1 MRLFK
6 TLLMLFPLFAFSFP
20 IDEYFAETLSHKIQ
34 YRDFQGG
41 LAIIEAWEQMHPDL
55 GNRVLAMKASIY
67 LSQGD
72 LEKGGYYMSHF
83 INCLSEMEKNEPLM
97 AFVINSYHKGVL
109 CTIFSFIE
117 NQATAN
123 LCGVEQPPG
132 VKVRFWLGL
141 GQILAGLALMPF
153 NPPAGI
159 TLIGVGAPMLIDASC
174 DALDNKAE
182 CERNLRERQNMN
194 GEVQKNS
201 NFLPNRRRVYVVEAI

>member
-6 TLLMLFPLFAFSFP
+6 ALLMLFPLFAFSCP
-20 IDEYFAETLSHKIQ
+20 VDEYFAETLSNKIQ
-34 YRDFQGG
+34 YGDFQGG
-41 LAIIEAWEQMHPDL
+41 LEIIEAWEQMHSDL

-67 LSQGD
+67 ISQGD

-83 INCLSEMEKNEPLM
+83 INSLSEMEKNEPLM
-97 AFVINSYHKGVL
+97 AFVINSYYKGVL
-109 CTIFSFIE
+109 CTAFSFIG
-117 NQATAN
+117 NQATAH

-132 VKVRFWLGL
+132 VKVKFWLGL
-141 GQILAGLALMPF
+141 AQTLAGLALMPF

-159 TLIGVGAPMLIDASC
+159 ALIGVGAPMLIDASC

-182 CERNLRERQNMN
+182 FERNLRERQSMN

-201 NFLPNRRRVYVVEAI
+201 NFLPKRRRTYVLEAI